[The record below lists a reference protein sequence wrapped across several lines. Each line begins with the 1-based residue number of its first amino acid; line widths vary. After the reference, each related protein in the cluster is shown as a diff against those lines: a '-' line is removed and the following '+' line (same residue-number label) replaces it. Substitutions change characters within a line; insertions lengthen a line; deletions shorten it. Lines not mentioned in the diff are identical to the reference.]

1 MRPSLLGSSPTSIL
15 GPDGTIFLGTQS
27 LTGRLQVLTAAMFA
41 FFERT
46 LHWFE
51 LLGDELVQVPTGT
64 AQAAFWDSIRQ
75 LYEQALAGSDD
86 DLLTKTTAGLLRAT
100 FWCTQ
105 NGRHVGRRGG
115 RRCC

>member
-1 MRPSLLGSSPTSIL
+1 
-15 GPDGTIFLGTQS
+15 
-27 LTGRLQVLTAAMFA
+27 MFA

-51 LLGDELVQVPTGT
+51 LLGDELVQVPALAR

-86 DLLTKTTAGLLRAT
+86 DLLTKTTAGLLHSDI
-100 FWCTQ
+100 WCTQ
-105 NGRHVGRRGG
+105 KRRACRST
-115 RRCC
+115 RRPPLLLTC